1 MFSANVELYFV
12 VKFFLLFNLGYLE
25 KTSII
30 VVFTINLRKPI
41 FSNDSTN
48 LFMLLD
54 VLLHE
59 FVCKFYDIIKYL

>member
-12 VKFFLLFNLGYLE
+12 VKFFLLFNFGYLGN
-25 KTSII
+25 TSII
-30 VVFTINLRKPI
+30 VGFTINLSKPI

-59 FVCKFYDIIKYL
+59 FVCIFYDIIKYL